1 MTPTHPQE
9 ATAPPSTPHAKDGTM
24 KLPKIRGPLAAFR
37 NLRTARK
44 LLVAFLAV
52 STLMVAIGFAGMNR
66 LGASQASLEGMYHDN
81 LEAISWLGRVDVD
94 VQTMRAQV
102 NDLAVA
108 RDDTEAQKT
117 LGEIKTLDADID
129 TYWAKYKATSSG
141 AEQQQYRDGFEAAL
155 FDYQQVRDSVML
167 PLAQAGKTHEFL
179 VTSGDRVAPIAQK
192 IRDNLET
199 LQHLEDRDAAAALAA
214 AQTSYRS
221 TQLLVILFIGL
232 SVAMSIFLALAIG
245 RMVSRP
251 LRRTVAVLEE
261 LAEGRLDQRLD
272 VRTRDE
278 VGQMARAL
286 NKAMAGLRE
295 AMSAMGSNSQALAS
309 ASEELSSVSVQMT
322 GTAHESASQAEL
334 VSAAAEQVSRNV
346 QTVATGSEEMSS
358 SIREIAQN
366 ATNAAGVAAEAVLVA
381 ESTNAT
387 VAKLGD
393 VLGRDRERDQGDHL
407 DRRADQPARPQRDH
421 RGRPGRRG
429 RQGLR
434 GRRQRGQGAGPG
446 DRKAT
451 EDISRRIEAIQGDT
465 EAAVTAIGQIAVII
479 AQINDIQ
486 MTIASAVEEQTATT
500 NEMSRNVAEAATG
513 STDIAR
519 NITGVAKS
527 ATDTGAAATSTHQA
541 AEELARMAAEMQQLV
556 GRFSY

>member
-9 ATAPPSTPHAKDGTM
+9 ATASPSTTHAKDGTM

-81 LEAISWLGRVDVD
+81 LEAITWLGRVDVD

-117 LGEIKTLDADID
+117 LGEIKALDADID
-129 TYWAKYKATSSG
+129 TYWARYKATSSG

-199 LQHLEDRDAAAALAA
+199 LQHLEDRDATAALAA
-214 AQTSYRS
+214 SRTSYRS
-221 TQLLVILFIGL
+221 TQLLVVLFIGL

-366 ATNAAGVAAEAVLVA
+366 AMNAAGVAAEAVLVA

-387 VAKLGD
+387 VAKLGASSAE
-393 VLGRDRERDQGDHL
+393 VGNVIKVINSIAEQTNLLALNATIEAA
-407 DRRADQPARPQRDH
+407 RA
-421 RGRPGRRG
+421 GE
-429 RQGLR
+429 
-434 GRRQRGQGAGPG
+434 AGKG
-446 DRKAT
+446 FAVVATEVKELAQETSKAT

-479 AQINDIQ
+479 AQINDTQ